1 MLFSYLKGYE
11 NTRDR
16 NIPFNGK
23 KKGDEEKMKLKDIIN
38 NPVLKSVAK
47 YAGVAVAG
55 IAAVSGAL
63 SDQKREKEFE
73 DLKKQVA
80 DLQKK

>member
-1 MLFSYLKGYE
+1 MKIK
-11 NTRDR
+11 DV
-16 NIPFNGK
+16 FNSP
-23 KKGDEEKMKLKDIIN
+23 I
-38 NPVLKSVAK
+38 LKSVAK

-63 SDQKREKEFE
+63 SDQKREREFE